1 LAPCH
6 TEFAA
11 IRKSKIPGRSHQ
23 VPGEAKMKGQDN
35 AVKKEQALSSN
46 ELGTF
51 GGVFTPSILTILGV
65 IMFMR
70 AGFVIGQAGIMQALL
85 ILLLAKS
92 ITTMTSLSIAAVS
105 TNTPV
110 AGGGAYF
117 LISRA
122 LGPEFGGAIGLA
134 LFFAQ
139 AVSVPFYTLG
149 FTESLVRSFPEMIP
163 HFRTI
168 ALLTAGALFLIA
180 YVGAR
185 WAIKAQY
192 VIMTILGLSVFA
204 FMIGAALHFEKQTF
218 IENWRSAYA
227 GPGMSFWAVFAIYFP
242 AVTGIMA
249 GVNMSGDLKDPGY
262 SIPWGTLAAVGV
274 GLLIYGVQIILCGG
288 AQSRMQLLGSSFET
302 LRSQAMFGAGFL
314 VVAGVFAATISSA
327 IGSFLGAPRVL
338 QAVARDHVI
347 PQMRAFARGSAGRD
361 EPRRALWLTLGIT
374 LIIIVWA
381 GGDSGGGAF
390 NILASIVT
398 MFFLYTYGMV
408 NLAAFVESSSGNP
421 SFRPRFKYYHWLP
434 ALVGAIACGGTASLI
449 DPEAAAAA
457 AVLVILFYVYLR
469 RRVLRVSF
477 GDARWGFAYTR
488 LRNNLLRLSKM
499 PIHPKNWRPTILV
512 LTGNPGERPTLA
524 TYGLWIGA
532 ERGLVTLARV
542 LVGNPDEIGRLR
554 KPATEQLVAFVNEG
568 GFKALTSVVVS
579 ENLDAGLTVLLEGN
593 PLGPLRPNTVLMGWS
608 SDPDRASSFVH
619 HLNTVRRLGMSVIL
633 VHDKGLPKKSFERR
647 IDVWWRGQENGS
659 LMVLTAHLLTLNWG
673 WSRAKV
679 RLLRLI
685 QDEAG
690 RQPSKEALQGLV
702 NSARVEA
709 EVDIIVSE
717 DSLPKVIER
726 HSADA
731 TVVLLGFKVPE
742 ERDEEAYR
750 FQMHFER
757 ILPGLPTVLLVS
769 SSGAADVF
777 A

>member
-1 LAPCH
+1 VDEAV
-6 TEFAA
+6 T
-11 IRKSKIPGRSHQ
+11 RKREGKMS
-23 VPGEAKMKGQDN
+23 GEDKGE
-35 AVKKEQALSSN
+35 KKEQALLSN

-65 IMFMR
+65 ILFMR

-92 ITTMTSLSIAAVS
+92 ITTLTSLSIAAVS

-122 LGPEFGGAIGLA
+122 LGPESGGAIGLA
-134 LFFAQ
+134 LFLAQ
-139 AVSVPFYTLG
+139 GVSVPFYILG
-149 FTESLVRSFPEMIP
+149 FTESLVRSFPSMTA
-163 HFRTI
+163 HFRII
-168 ALLTAGALFLIA
+168 ALVTACALFVIA
-180 YVGAR
+180 YVGAK

-192 VIMTILGLSVFA
+192 MVMTILGVAVFA
-204 FMIGAALHFEKQTF
+204 FMGGAVLHFETQTF
-218 IENWRSAYA
+218 LGNWRSAYT
-227 GPGMSFWAVFAIYFP
+227 GPEMSFWIVFAIYFP

-249 GVNMSGDLKDPGY
+249 GVNMSGDLKDPGH

-274 GLLIYGVQIILCGG
+274 GLLIYGLQVLLCGG
-288 AQSRMQLLGSSFET
+288 AQSRLQLIGSSFET
-302 LRSQAMFGAGFL
+302 LRSQAIFGAGYL

-338 QAVARDHVI
+338 QAVARDRVI
-347 PQMRAFARGSAGRD
+347 PQLRAFARGSAGRD
-361 EPRRALWLTLGIT
+361 EPRRALWLTLGVT
-374 LIIIVWA
+374 LITILWA
-381 GGDSGGGAF
+381 GRDSGGGAF
-390 NILASIVT
+390 NVLASVVT

-408 NLAAFVESSSGNP
+408 NLAAFVESFSGNP

-434 ALVGAIACGGTASLI
+434 ALLGAIACAGTASLI
-449 DPEAAAAA
+449 DPEAAVAA
-457 AVLVILFYVYLR
+457 AVFVSLFYVYLR
-469 RRVLRVSF
+469 RRVLRVNF
-477 GDARWGFAYTR
+477 GDARWGFAYIR
-488 LRNNLLRLSKM
+488 LRNSLLRLAKM
-499 PIHPKNWRPTILV
+499 PIHPKNWRPTLLV

-554 KPATEQLVAFVNEG
+554 KPATDQLVQFLDED

-579 ENLDAGLTVLLEGN
+579 ENLDAGLTVLLEGH
-593 PLGPLRPNTVLMGWS
+593 PLGPLRPNTVLIGWS

-633 VHDKGLPKKSFERR
+633 LHDKGLPKKSFNRR

-659 LMVLTAHLLTLNWG
+659 LMVLIAHLLTLNWG

-690 RQPSKEALQGLV
+690 RQPSKEALQELA
-702 NSARVEA
+702 NRARVEA
-709 EVDIIVSE
+709 QVDIVVSE
-717 DSLPKVIER
+717 DPLPKVLER

-731 TVVLLGFKVPE
+731 SIVLLGFKVPE

-757 ILPGLPTVLLVS
+757 MLSALPTALLVS
-769 SSGAADVF
+769 SSGEADAF